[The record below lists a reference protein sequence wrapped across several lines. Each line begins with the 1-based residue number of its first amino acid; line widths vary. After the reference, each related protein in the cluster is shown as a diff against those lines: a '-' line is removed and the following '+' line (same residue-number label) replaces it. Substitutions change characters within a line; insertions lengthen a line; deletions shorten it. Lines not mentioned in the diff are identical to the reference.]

1 MKKYI
6 FSFSVGLLTCSINLA
21 HAGCV
26 GPVVSGKCLTN
37 TNIPGY
43 GSDSNRNNMY
53 ESASGNKYE
62 YNLNNP
68 VDQNRYSIDLDAQRR
83 DQMQGSINTR
93 RKQDQL
99 QGQYGGGLL
108 QDD

>member
-6 FSFSVGLLTCSINLA
+6 LGFSVGLLACSINLA

-26 GPVVSGKCLTN
+26 GPVVNGECLTK
-37 TNIPGY
+37 TNVPGY
-43 GSDSNRNNMY
+43 GSDSSRQDTY
-53 ESASGNKYE
+53 EGTSGNKYE
-62 YNLNNP
+62 YDLNNP
-68 VDQNRYSIDLDAQRR
+68 VDRNKYSIDLDAQRR
-83 DQMQGSINTR
+83 DQIQGSVNTG

-108 QDD
+108 QDN